1 VEPSRNAAALPTA
14 QPPRRI
20 LVRLPN
26 PVGDVVMATPVL
38 RALRRAHPGAE
49 LVALGLPHHAGLLR
63 GNPHLDA
70 CLPITGRSPRDLW
83 RRSRELRARGF
94 DWAIV
99 LPDSPRTALE
109 PFLARIPRRVGYARD
124 LLRRALVTEW
134 LPPPREGGRRVA
146 LSMIERY
153 LRITRLLGVA
163 DSGPELELF
172 VHDPAR
178 TRVAAWLAA
187 RGAAEARLCLVT
199 PGSSY
204 GPSKLWPP
212 EHFARACDTISQRFG
227 LLPLILPAPNPV
239 ERAIARDVA
248 SRIVGRHLLMQEP
261 GDLEE
266 LKAFVERATLLVGND
281 TGPRHVAVALGRPVV
296 TLMGPT
302 DPRHTQHLLERQRV
316 LREEVECSPC
326 GRPVCP
332 IDHRCMTRLAPERV
346 VEAAG
351 ELLR

>member
-1 VEPSRNAAALPTA
+1 MEPGRNA
-14 QPPRRI
+14 QPPRGI

-38 RALRRAHPGAE
+38 RALRRAQPDA
-49 LVALGLPHHAGLLR
+49 LLAALGLPQHASLLR

-70 CLPITGRSPRDLW
+70 FLPVQGRRARDIW
-83 RRSRELRARGF
+83 RRARELRARGF
-94 DWAIV
+94 DWAVV

-153 LRITRLLGVA
+153 LRLTRRLGVA
-163 DSGPELELF
+163 DAGSELELF
-172 VHDPAR
+172 VHDAAR
-178 TRVAAWLAA
+178 EHVAAWLAT
-187 RGAAEARLCLVT
+187 RGAGGARLCLVT
-199 PGSSY
+199 PGASY

-212 EHFARACDTISQRFG
+212 AYFARACDAISQRFG
-227 LLPLILPAPNPV
+227 LLPVILPAPNPV
-239 ERAIARDVA
+239 ERAIARNVA
-248 SRIVGRHLLMQEP
+248 SRIQGRHLLVEEP

-302 DPRHTQHLLERQRV
+302 DPRHTDHLLERQRV

-332 IDHRCMTRLAPERV
+332 IDHRCMTRLLPERV